1 MFRAQRRAV
10 ALGAALALTL
20 AAAACGGGQAGPTED
35 DGLGDAPI
43 KLGFMWEI
51 KGESAYAIDD
61 YDRGA
66 ALAVEEINSAGGIT
80 VETVRLPASPVDPQ
94 ALNTNFL
101 KMTEEEPAVI
111 VGIPGTNIESLT
123 RAIDS
128 ARIPVIGVVQNSNIN
143 FGAPNGSE
151 WLFQAYTSQ
160 YNYAS
165 SAARYLIEE
174 LEVEKVGI
182 MHTDEA
188 LGTGGEAVFRQVF
201 EDAGVPIVATR
212 SYATSATDLTE
223 QVLAM
228 RDADAVINWGYPNP
242 MAVQLKQFVQNGIDI
257 PTMQTQSAALN
268 VANGVVE
275 GDAIANLLSAQF
287 CNAADP
293 GTEAGG
299 RFIDAY
305 QAKYGAAPTANAMVT
320 YDAVRFAAAAIEA
333 ANSTDPAKIR
343 DAIATIKFSDGACTT
358 DYHSDGAHVLMHQ
371 ILIIDFPEGKG
382 RTLKTY
388 TFPDDPKVG
397 S

>member
-1 MFRAQRRAV
+1 MLGIHRRAAAV
-10 ALGAALALTL
+10 AVAAAAALAVTG
-20 AAAACGGGQAGPTED
+20 CSSQSEQPTG

-66 ALAVEEINSAGGIT
+66 AIAVEEINAAGDIT
-80 VETVRLPASPVDPQ
+80 VETVRMPASPVDPQ

-101 KMTEEEPAVI
+101 KMVEEEPTVI

-123 RAIDS
+123 RAVEN
-128 ARIPVIGVVQNSNIN
+128 ARIPVIGVVQNSNIS

-174 LEVEKVGI
+174 LEVTSVGI

-188 LGTGGEAVFRQVF
+188 LGTSGAAVFTEVF
-201 EDAGVPIVATR
+201 EEAGVPIVATR

-228 RDADAVINWGYPNP
+228 RGADAVINWGYPNP

-275 GDAIANLLSAQF
+275 GEAITNLLSAQF

-293 GTEAGG
+293 GTEAGR
-299 RFIDAY
+299 RFIAAY
-305 QAKYGAAPTANAMVT
+305 QEKYGTTPTANAMVT
-320 YDAVRFAAAAIEA
+320 YDAVRFAAAAVRA
-333 ANSTDPAKIR
+333 ANSTDPVKVR
-343 DAIATIKFSDGACTT
+343 DAIRTIKFADGACTN
-358 DYHSDGAHVLMHQ
+358 DYHADGSHVLMHQ

-388 TFPDDPKVG
+388 TFPDDPKV
-397 S
+397 SS

>member
-1 MFRAQRRAV
+1 MRGIRRRTGAV
-10 ALGAALALTL
+10 AVAIATALA
-20 AAAACGGGQAGPTED
+20 AVGCAGQQTQTTE

-66 ALAVEEINSAGGIT
+66 AIAVEEINRAGDIT

-101 KMTEEEPAVI
+101 KMTEEKPTVI

-123 RAIDS
+123 RAIDN
-128 ARIPVIGVVQNSNIN
+128 ARIPVIGIVQNSNIN

-174 LEVEKVGI
+174 LKVKSVGI

-188 LGTGGEAVFRQVF
+188 LGTSGAAVFAEVF
-201 EDAGVPIVATR
+201 ADAGVPIIATR

-242 MAVQLKQFVQNGIDI
+242 MAVQLKQFVQNGITI

-275 GDAIANLLSAQF
+275 GEAIANLYSAQF
-287 CNAADP
+287 CNATDP
-293 GTEAGG
+293 GTEAGR
-299 RFIDAY
+299 RFIAAY
-305 QAKYGAAPTANAMVT
+305 QEKFGSPPTANAMIT
-320 YDAVRFAAAAIEA
+320 YDAVRFAAAAIRA
-333 ANSTDPAKIR
+333 ANSTDPVKVR
-343 DAIATIKFSDGACTT
+343 DAIRTIKFTDGACTD
-358 DYHSDGAHVLMHQ
+358 DYHADGAHVLMHQ

-382 RTLKTY
+382 RTLKKY
-388 TFPDDPKVG
+388 TFPDDLKVT